1 MEVVNMRFKL
11 KEFDEKFLI
20 PTLRLST
27 SGNLELLLNGKE
39 VLYVNPD
46 GLVRIK
52 IKEKEFEYEGDL
64 YIDNNLMKGE

>member
-1 MEVVNMRFKL
+1 MRFKL